1 MFDSMSF
8 RAAFS
13 SVINSD
19 FVYFDNAATAQ
30 KPDFMVKALSDYYS
44 SALGSAGRGQNPL
57 SEKASAA
64 YAAARRSV
72 MRFIGAAKPTEIIF
86 TTGAT
91 DSLNMLAASYR
102 RRLTKKSNIVIS
114 ALEHNANYLPWKNA
128 CEEAGAEL
136 RIIELLADGSLD
148 MDAARRLIDENTLLL
163 SVTAAS
169 NLTGRLTDVRALC
182 DMAHEAGAAAAVDAS
197 QYVPHIAPDVNVF
210 DCDYLVFSAHKVYG
224 SEGLGVLYCRES
236 LLDTLAPFRYGGG
249 MAEEHGGNITPLPSP
264 ERFEA
269 GTHHVAGA
277 VAFAATLDFLS
288 GFDAGEKLAYTRS
301 FSDYVYSSLSAGRG
315 INFIGHS
322 RENLPVLSLTFEGVS
337 PSDIDLM
344 LSMRG
349 FCLRSGKHC
358 AFLPV
363 SRLAAGEKL
372 FAYPFSGYWKDVG
385 TISSLW
391 EANMDLLGDKPELDL
406 SDESWRIF
414 ARHSASAP
422 QFVGARAQVENSYI
436 TEGCEIYGTVKN
448 SVVGPGVRV
457 MHGAVVEDSVLM
469 GDATVQPGAVIR
481 YTILDTGVTVGAG
494 ATVGA
499 DRASGAAITV
509 VGEDVTID
517 SGATVQP
524 GAMLSE

>member
-8 RAAFS
+8 RTAFS

-44 SALGSAGRGQNPL
+44 STLGSAGRGQNPL

-64 YAAARRSV
+64 HAAARRSV
-72 MRFIGAAKPTEIIF
+72 MRFIGAAKPSEIIF

-136 RIIELLADGSLD
+136 RIIGLLADGSLD

-224 SEGLGVLYCRES
+224 PEGLGVLYCRES
-236 LLDTLAPFRYGGG
+236 LLDTLAPFRYGAWQRST
-249 MAEEHGGNITPLPSP
+249 AEI
-264 ERFEA
+264 
-269 GTHHVAGA
+269 
-277 VAFAATLDFLS
+277 
-288 GFDAGEKLAYTRS
+288 
-301 FSDYVYSSLSAGRG
+301 
-315 INFIGHS
+315 
-322 RENLPVLSLTFEGVS
+322 
-337 PSDIDLM
+337 
-344 LSMRG
+344 
-349 FCLRSGKHC
+349 
-358 AFLPV
+358 
-363 SRLAAGEKL
+363 
-372 FAYPFSGYWKDVG
+372 
-385 TISSLW
+385 
-391 EANMDLLGDKPELDL
+391 
-406 SDESWRIF
+406 
-414 ARHSASAP
+414 
-422 QFVGARAQVENSYI
+422 
-436 TEGCEIYGTVKN
+436 
-448 SVVGPGVRV
+448 
-457 MHGAVVEDSVLM
+457 
-469 GDATVQPGAVIR
+469 
-481 YTILDTGVTVGAG
+481 
-494 ATVGA
+494 
-499 DRASGAAITV
+499 
-509 VGEDVTID
+509 
-517 SGATVQP
+517 
-524 GAMLSE
+524 

>member
-30 KPDFMVKALSDYYS
+30 KPDCMVKALSDYYG

-57 SEKASAA
+57 AEKASAA

-72 MRFIGAAKPTEIIF
+72 MRFIGAAKPSEIIF

-136 RIIELLADGSLD
+136 RVIGLLADGSLD

-197 QYVPHIAPDVNVF
+197 QYAPHIAPDVNAF
-210 DCDYLVFSAHKVYG
+210 ACDYLVFSAHKVYG
-224 SEGLGVLYCRES
+224 PEGLGVLYCRES
-236 LLDTLAPFRYGGG
+236 LLDTLVPFRYGGG
-249 MAEEHGGNITPLPSP
+249 MAEERGKNIVMLPSP

-269 GTHHVAGA
+269 GTHHAAGA
-277 VAFAATLDFLS
+277 VAFAAVADFLS

-301 FSDYVYSSLSAGRG
+301 ISDYVYSSLSAVRG
-315 INFIGHS
+315 INLIGHS
-322 RENLPVLSLTFEGVS
+322 RENLPVLSLTFEGVRRRISTSCS
-337 PSDIDLM
+337 PCAASVCAAESTALFFPF
-344 LSMRG
+344 RAW
-349 FCLRSGKHC
+349 RRAAHC
-358 AFLPV
+358 AF
-363 SRLAAGEKL
+363 R
-372 FAYPFSGYWKDVG
+372 
-385 TISSLW
+385 
-391 EANMDLLGDKPELDL
+391 
-406 SDESWRIF
+406 
-414 ARHSASAP
+414 
-422 QFVGARAQVENSYI
+422 
-436 TEGCEIYGTVKN
+436 
-448 SVVGPGVRV
+448 
-457 MHGAVVEDSVLM
+457 
-469 GDATVQPGAVIR
+469 
-481 YTILDTGVTVGAG
+481 
-494 ATVGA
+494 
-499 DRASGAAITV
+499 
-509 VGEDVTID
+509 
-517 SGATVQP
+517 
-524 GAMLSE
+524 

>member
-30 KPDFMVKALSDYYS
+30 KPDCMVKALSDYYG

-72 MRFIGAAKPTEIIF
+72 MRFIGAAKPSEIIF
-86 TTGAT
+86 TPGAT

-148 MDAARRLIDENTLLL
+148 MDAARRLIDENTILL

-197 QYVPHIAPDVNVF
+197 QYAPHIAPDVNAF
-210 DCDYLVFSAHKVYG
+210 ACDYLVFSAHKVYG
-224 SEGLGVLYCRES
+224 PEGLGVLYCRES
-236 LLDTLAPFRYGGG
+236 RLDTLAPFRYGGG
-249 MAEEHGGNITPLPSP
+249 MAEEHGGNIIPLPSP

-301 FSDYVYSSLSAGRG
+301 LSDYVYSSLSAGRG
-315 INFIGHS
+315 INFIGYS

-363 SRLAAGEKL
+363 SRLASGGTLRISIAPYNTPDEAERL
-372 FAYPFSGYWKDVG
+372 VFA
-385 TISSLW
+385 IA
-391 EANMDLLGDKPELDL
+391 EAKEYLLRKK
-406 SDESWRIF
+406 I
-414 ARHSASAP
+414 
-422 QFVGARAQVENSYI
+422 
-436 TEGCEIYGTVKN
+436 
-448 SVVGPGVRV
+448 
-457 MHGAVVEDSVLM
+457 
-469 GDATVQPGAVIR
+469 
-481 YTILDTGVTVGAG
+481 
-494 ATVGA
+494 
-499 DRASGAAITV
+499 
-509 VGEDVTID
+509 
-517 SGATVQP
+517 
-524 GAMLSE
+524 